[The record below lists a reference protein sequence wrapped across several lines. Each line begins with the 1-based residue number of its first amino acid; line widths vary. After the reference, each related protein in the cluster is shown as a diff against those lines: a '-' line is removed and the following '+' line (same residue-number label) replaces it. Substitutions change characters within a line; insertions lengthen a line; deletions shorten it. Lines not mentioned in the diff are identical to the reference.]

1 MQLAV
6 HDTGTGDRVA
16 VLVHGIQSD
25 HRAWHRVA
33 AELRDDGFRVVAVDL
48 AGHGV
53 SPRSRRYSS
62 GAWAD
67 DVVESLEP
75 VVGDRIDLL
84 VGHSL
89 GALVASRVADRI
101 RPRVAVYI
109 DPAFGFPRGLHG
121 IALKA
126 VFVLSPR
133 PRAWTLRRL
142 NPRWGADDVDLELA
156 TLAVWD
162 RRTLL
167 GFTRHE
173 HADTA
178 GIPRGAVARRARR
191 AQHADRR
198 PRRGRAARAWDDG
211 GTGSRSGS
219 HRLSR
224 RPRRVHVAAAET
236 GWRVTRRRQPG
247 PRWLSSAA
255 QRIRPTAAPRR
266 LCRAARLRRPGSV
279 RTPSCAA
286 AARCDRLAAGTP
298 SRSPHRR
305 ASPRR
310 SHRSRHPSAGG

>member
-1 MQLAV
+1 MRLAV
-6 HDTGTGDRVA
+6 HHSGAGDRVA

-53 SPRSRRYSS
+53 SPRSRRYSTR
-62 GAWAD
+62 AWAD

-75 VVGDRIDLL
+75 VLGDRIDLL

-101 RPRVAVYI
+101 RPRAAVYI

-121 IALKA
+121 VALKA

-142 NPRWGADDVDLELA
+142 NPRWDDDDVDLELA

-167 GFTRHE
+167 GFARTSTLTPPASLVAPSLVVLAERSMLIGTRDEAALRELGMKVVRVPGAGHTVFRDD
-173 HADTA
+173 HAAFMALLLDWVA
-178 GIPRGAVARRARR
+178 RHAPRGA
-191 AQHADRR
+191 
-198 PRRGRAARAWDDG
+198 
-211 GTGSRSGS
+211 
-219 HRLSR
+219 
-224 RPRRVHVAAAET
+224 
-236 GWRVTRRRQPG
+236 
-247 PRWLSSAA
+247 
-255 QRIRPTAAPRR
+255 
-266 LCRAARLRRPGSV
+266 
-279 RTPSCAA
+279 RTP
-286 AARCDRLAAGTP
+286 LAE
-298 SRSPHRR
+298 
-305 ASPRR
+305 
-310 SHRSRHPSAGG
+310 